1 MTFRLKYDPTPEN
14 AAAFAADIAA
24 ATLRISGVELDYS
37 RESLTR
43 VDAVIEDLRSGGP
56 PAEQIAETLFGFGCY
71 VGEVMVRRGGGRW
84 DAPTGT
90 DEEAFA
96 GYPLIVRFPAGGWA
110 NPIHKVFRR
119 YREGEEHQL
128 LYFYD
133 VMVGRLAG

>member
-96 GYPLIVRFPAGGWA
+96 GYPLVVGSRLEAG
-110 NPIHKVFRR
+110 PIRSTRSSGATGK
-119 YREGEEHQL
+119 
-128 LYFYD
+128 
-133 VMVGRLAG
+133 GRSISSSTSTT

>member
-1 MTFRLKYDPTPEN
+1 MKLRLKYDPTPEN

-37 RESLTR
+37 RESVRR
-43 VDAVIEDLRSGGP
+43 VDAVIENLRSDGP

-96 GYPLIVRFPAGGWA
+96 GYPLVVRFQAGGWA

-128 LYFYD
+128 IHFYD
-133 VMVGRLAG
+133 VMIDRLAS